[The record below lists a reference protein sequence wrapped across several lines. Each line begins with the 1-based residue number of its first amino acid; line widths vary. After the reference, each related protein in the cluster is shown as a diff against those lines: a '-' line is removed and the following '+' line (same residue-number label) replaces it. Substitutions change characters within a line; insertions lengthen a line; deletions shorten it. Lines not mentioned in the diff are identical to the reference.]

1 MCVMSLTW
9 SEERVPHAL
18 KVPAALT
25 LKEMEKKKMIQ
36 MESLVAA
43 LRPMFP
49 FISCFLVVVF
59 FSQPWPF
66 PHRRVP
72 GFR

>member
-1 MCVMSLTW
+1 MSLTW

-49 FISCFLVVVF
+49 FISCFLVVF